1 MFLLSFLEMN
11 PNQSSQDKLERID
24 RITAAIAALEKPKD
38 AIKATGKVAPNGCVV
53 SRYQVR
59 QQQKIYWYYK
69 LQATRPTFPKAQEA
83 KALSK
88 YKHLGKAGS
97 EAHITSLMQVVRRAQ
112 IDEIQR
118 TIDTLTQALLDVGYD
133 DEPTKK

>member
-1 MFLLSFLEMN
+1 MFLLSFLEMKK
-11 PNQSSQDKLERID
+11 NQSSQDKLERID
-24 RITAAIAALEKPKD
+24 RITTAIAALEQQKQRLETEGE
-38 AIKATGKVAPNGCVV
+38 IAPVGCVV

-69 LQATRPTFPKAQEA
+69 LQAQEPTFPKAQDES
-83 KALSK
+83 ALSK

-97 EAHITSLMQVVRRAQ
+97 EAHITAVMQVVRRSQ

-118 TIDTLTQALLDVGYD
+118 TIDTLTQGLLDVGYD
-133 DEPTKK
+133 DEPQKK

>member
-1 MFLLSFLEMN
+1 MS
-11 PNQSSQDKLERID
+11 PNQPQDQIERID
-24 RITAAIAALEKPKD
+24 RIQNAIATLEKQKQL
-38 AIKATGKVAPNGCVV
+38 IFATGEVAPRSAVV

-69 LQATRPTFPKAQEA
+69 LQADKPTFPKAHDA

-88 YKHLGKAGS
+88 YKHLGKARS
-97 EAHITSLMQVVRRAQ
+97 EALLTAVMQVVRRAQ

-118 TIDTLTQALLDVGYD
+118 TIDTLVQNLLDVGYD
-133 DEPTKK
+133 EQPQQK

>member
-1 MFLLSFLEMN
+1 MKK
-11 PNQSSQDKLERID
+11 NQSSQERKERID
-24 RITAAIAALEKPKD
+24 RITAAIAALEQQKELLF
-38 AIKATGKVAPNGCVV
+38 AQGEVAPPGAVV

-69 LQATRPTFPKAQEA
+69 LQSPEPTFPKAHDES
-83 KALSK
+83 ALSK

-97 EAHITSLMQVVRRAQ
+97 EAHITAVMQVVRRAQ

-118 TIDTLTQALLDVGYD
+118 TIDTLVQNLLDVGYD
-133 DEPTKK
+133 EQPPQK

>member
-1 MFLLSFLEMN
+1 MS
-11 PNQSSQDKLERID
+11 PNQPQDQIERID
-24 RITAAIAALEKPKD
+24 RIQNAIATLEKQKEL
-38 AIKATGKVAPNGCVV
+38 IFATGEVAPTGAVV

-69 LQATRPTFPKAQEA
+69 LQATKPTFPKAHDA

-97 EAHITSLMQVVRRAQ
+97 EAHITAVMQVVRRAQ

-118 TIDTLTQALLDVGYD
+118 TIDTLVQNLLDVGYD
-133 DEPTKK
+133 EQPQQK

>member
-1 MFLLSFLEMN
+1 MN
-11 PNQSSQDKLERID
+11 QNRSSEDKLERFD
-24 RITAAIAALEKPKD
+24 RITSAISALKQQIQKIE
-38 AIKATGKVAPNGCVV
+38 ASGQVAPKGCVV

-69 LQATRPTFPKAQEA
+69 LQAQKPIFPKAQDN

-97 EAHITSLMQVVRRAQ
+97 EAHITAVMQVIRRAQ
-112 IDEIQR
+112 INEIQR
-118 TIDTLTQALLDVGYD
+118 NIDSLTQTLLNVGYD
-133 DEPTKK
+133 DEPEKK

>member
-1 MFLLSFLEMN
+1 MN
-11 PNQSSQDKLERID
+11 QNRSSEDKLERFD
-24 RITAAIAALEKPKD
+24 RITSAISALKQQIQKIE
-38 AIKATGKVAPNGCVV
+38 ASGQVAPKGCVV

-69 LQATRPTFPKAQEA
+69 LQAQKPIFPKAQDN

-97 EAHITSLMQVVRRAQ
+97 EAHTPIPL
-112 IDEIQR
+112 
-118 TIDTLTQALLDVGYD
+118 
-133 DEPTKK
+133 

>member
-1 MFLLSFLEMN
+1 MN
-11 PNQSSQDKLERID
+11 QNRSSEDKLERFD
-24 RITAAIAALEKPKD
+24 RITSAISALKQQIQKIE
-38 AIKATGKVAPNGCVV
+38 ASGQVAPKGCVV

-69 LQATRPTFPKAQEA
+69 LQAQKPIFPKAQDN

-97 EAHITSLMQVVRRAQ
+97 EAHINAVMQVIRRAQ
-112 IDEIQR
+112 INEIQR
-118 TIDTLTQALLDVGYD
+118 NIDSLTQTLLNVGYD
-133 DEPTKK
+133 DEPEKK